1 MFSNRLQVAQVCRTL
16 THGIARVELF
26 TAGGPS
32 SEAQALRQNEGSA
45 LSGGDRAFL
54 ELAFWLWEG
63 GQSPRLSALVEL
75 VDRTRLRM
83 VGTLLVALSEGA
95 SAIDRWL
102 RANGGAVGDA

>member
-1 MFSNRLQVAQVCRTL
+1 MSVLA
-16 THGIARVELF
+16 
-26 TAGGPS
+26 
-32 SEAQALRQNEGSA
+32 
-45 LSGGDRAFL
+45 GGDRALL
-54 ELAFWLWEG
+54 ELAYWLWEG
-63 GQSPRLSALVEL
+63 GQGPRLSAVVEL